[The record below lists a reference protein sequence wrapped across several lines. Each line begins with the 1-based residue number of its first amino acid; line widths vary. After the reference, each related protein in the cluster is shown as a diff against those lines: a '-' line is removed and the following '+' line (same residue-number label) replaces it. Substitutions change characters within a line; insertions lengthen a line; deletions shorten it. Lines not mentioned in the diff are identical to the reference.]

1 MEKLMTAKKVVAS
14 AAVGFGLSL
23 TTVLALAAKNYDPGV
38 TDTEIKIGQTM
49 PYSGAASAY
58 SQYGKIETAYFNML
72 GEQGGINGRKIKLI
86 SLDDGYSPPKTVEQ
100 TRKLVE
106 QDNVLLIFG
115 TVGTPT
121 NSAIQKY
128 LNAKKVPQLFPAS
141 GATKWGDPEHYPWTM
156 GFLPTY
162 QQENQ
167 IYAAYILKN
176 YPDAK
181 IGVLYQNDDYGKD
194 VLKGVKDGLGAAGAK
209 MIVKEATYEVSDPTV
224 DSQILTLQGSGAD
237 TFINITTPKFGAQ
250 AVRKAWDSGWKPL
263 HIINNVSA
271 SVGSVLT
278 PAGLDKSVGL
288 LTLQYYK
295 DPNDPQWKDDPGMLE
310 WRAFMGRYYREGDP
324 KDASNLYAYLAAQTM
339 VQILKQCGNDLT
351 RENVMKQA
359 ANIKNL
365 KLPLLLPGMVLN
377 TSPTDFFLIQQG
389 QLARFTG
396 TQWQGFGELL
406 STSD

>member
-1 MEKLMTAKKVVAS
+1 MEKLMTARKIVAS

-23 TTVLALAAKNYDPGV
+23 TTVLALAAKNYDPGAS
-38 TDTEIKIGQTM
+38 DKEIKIGQTM

-58 SQYGKIETAYFNML
+58 SQYGKVETAYFNML
-72 GEQGGINGRKIKLI
+72 SEQGGVNGRKIVLI

-106 QDNVLLIFG
+106 QENVLLIFG

-176 YPDAK
+176 HPDAK

-194 VLKGVKDGLGAAGAK
+194 NLKGLVDGLGTRAQQ
-209 MIVKEATYEVSDPTV
+209 MIVKEVTYETSEPTI
-224 DSQILTLQGSGAD
+224 DSQIVALKNSGANV
-237 TFINITTPKFGAQ
+237 FVNLTTPKFAAQ
-250 AVRKAWDSGWKPL
+250 AIRQAYDIGWKPVHFL
-263 HIINNVSA
+263 ANSSN
-271 SVGSVLT
+271 SVGAALK
-278 PAGLDKSVGL
+278 PAGLEKAVGL
-288 LTLQYYK
+288 ISSTYYK
-295 DPNDPQWKDDPGMLE
+295 DPSDPQWDTDPGMMKFKEWLRKYVPDANPADNLNVIGYTLAQMLE
-310 WRAFMGRYYREGDP
+310 HVLRACGD
-324 KDASNLYAYLAAQTM
+324 
-339 VQILKQCGNDLT
+339 DLT
-351 RENVMKQA
+351 RANVMKQA
-359 ANIKNL
+359 ASIKDL
-365 KLPLLLPGMVLN
+365 ELPLLLPGMKIN
-377 TSPTDFFLIQQG
+377 TSATDFYPVG
-389 QLARFTG
+389 QLQLERFDG
-396 TQWQGFGELL
+396 TQWKLYGPLMGK
-406 STSD
+406 